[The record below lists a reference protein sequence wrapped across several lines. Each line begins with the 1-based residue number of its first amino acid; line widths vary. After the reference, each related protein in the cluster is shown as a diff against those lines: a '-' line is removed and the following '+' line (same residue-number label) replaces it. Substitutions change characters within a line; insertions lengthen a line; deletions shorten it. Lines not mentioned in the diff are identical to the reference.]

1 MMMSYKIIYYEKPNS
16 ECPVKDFI
24 KQFDIEREA
33 PVIYARLAL
42 LEEHGPQLKRP
53 YADLLR
59 DKVYELR
66 FKISKKQI
74 RILYFFFHGNS
85 VILTHGFIKKT
96 DRVPENEIERA
107 IRYRHDYFVRY
118 GEKP

>member
-1 MMMSYKIIYYEKPNS
+1 MSYNIIYYEKQNG

-33 PVIYARLAL
+33 STIYARLAL
-42 LEEHGPQLKRP
+42 LEEYGSQLKRP

-66 FKISKKQI
+66 FKISKKQV
-74 RILYFFFHGNS
+74 RILYFFFHGKS
-85 VILTHGFIKKT
+85 IVLTHGFIKKT
-96 DRVPENEIERA
+96 DKVPENEIARG
-107 IRYRHDYFVRY
+107 IRYRLDYIARY